1 MQQPQQLNIECTIG
15 ALKLTKQG
23 SLSSLVARYRMP
35 ENNQASTFSANYEA
49 RANSNYSKNFRTISK
64 SSGGILPRL
73 NLSIGAPAATF
84 IEQSITTIG
93 AHGVYN
99 LLKAATKSNFTSDS
113 YECISDIANP
123 ESGTGQAPPPGV
135 SSSSYFDQGNSG
147 YIPLKKNEVSGEEAE
162 RLTWNVWKQL
172 VNNELDKKS
181 IPALGVINYESL
193 GVPHVETA
201 VGPQIPGI
209 TVNAA
214 NSIAILER
222 IFPLSDDL
230 AYNAPSIYF
239 ARPGGGTPIKKTV
252 AAKGGINCGFWLRF
266 KNLTDFAFYKSNN
279 SVNKSSIRIAFG
291 NFTKQP
297 SDKISQFAIIISE
310 NSTVLRYLNPV
321 TKNFESINL
330 NNKAFINSGILD
342 IFIHFAGPNMF
353 VGFDKEISNWNV
365 FEPQTFGTDETKF
378 YEPQID
384 EQSKIQV
391 LVENFNCTYTYSPI
405 CFDAYD
411 PDAILSAS
419 SASSYSNPDGNSTMN
434 IRFDVNSDDPFSISS
449 CSPDVLNNSL
459 IIKKNPF
466 LHQTEGEK
474 LLNKPKDGPTYYSD
488 WRRVNKGLNN
498 QIKTFDEYKS
508 EPELK
513 YFEIDKNE
521 SKAKDKDPRTYF
533 KGRIRYETT
542 IEGPVFFYAR
552 NFKDEQI
559 LDTPN
564 KMVNQIWGKYADIS
578 KYFESA
584 SITES
589 FKNKNLSYKE
599 STAQINLVN
608 MTNDNIGRQILNALQ
623 ENILVVT
630 LKCGYDDENKN
641 IFFQGIITRIQVDRA
656 SDNFKTTLFCQD
668 LGDYLLDNIRF
679 PTMSLFPL
687 GFRTYKGLMED
698 IFELGGLFEYYKPRP
713 RIEGAAFDV
722 LHDYYLTRYQGD
734 PIYQLSLN
742 NKLPQVNVENKI
754 KQVVLEIL
762 QHLIFTSDKSGYFNA
777 FLPVFRWDPELE
789 QFSFGLRGDTEVEE
803 LWLAGESSDEQK
815 LANDP
820 DRLLDDPNANL
831 IHGIVRGGS
840 EGWTETT
847 ELDNLHSEIWMVA
860 RRFDGEMITE
870 QSNPSF
876 INRAI
881 SEESFVKLDNLVTD
895 GENLEQEYIG
905 YVGFNKIFYAKETTE
920 NSLVRTKQLA
930 RKLFETYEHA
940 SRFTYQEL
948 KLNVYVTK
956 PLLTH
961 GRFEVKSFRDSGFID
976 FSGEYNYNSVTYGIS
991 ANENIIKA
999 DITASYFPRVL

>member
-49 RANSNYSKNFRTISK
+49 KANSNYSKNFRTISK
-64 SSGGILPRL
+64 GSGGILPRL

-84 IEQSITTIG
+84 IEQSITTNK

-99 LLKAATKSNFTSDS
+99 LLKAANKSNFGTRDS
-113 YECISDIANP
+113 YICNSEKVNSQ
-123 ESGTGQAPPPGV
+123 SGAGQVPPPGV

-147 YIPLKKNEVSGEEAE
+147 YIPLKKIEVLVETTE
-162 RLTWNVWKQL
+162 RLTWNVWKQV
-172 VNNELDKKS
+172 VNDELAKKS
-181 IPALGVINYESL
+181 IPALGVTNYESL

-214 NSIAILER
+214 NSIALLER

-230 AYNAPSIYF
+230 AYNDPNIYF
-239 ARPGGGTPIKKTV
+239 ARPGGGEPIKKTV
-252 AAKGGINCGFWLRF
+252 EAKGGINCGFWLRF

-321 TKNFESINL
+321 TKTFESINL

-342 IFIHFAGPNMF
+342 IFVHFAGPNMF

-365 FEPQTFGTDETKF
+365 FEPQTFGSDETKF
-378 YEPQID
+378 YEPYID

-405 CFDAYD
+405 CFDAFD
-411 PDAILSAS
+411 PDSILETPSG
-419 SASSYSNPDGNSTMN
+419 YSNREGNSTMN

-449 CSPDVLNNSL
+449 CSADVLNNNL
-459 IIKKNPF
+459 IRKKNPF
-466 LHQTEGEK
+466 PQTSGSESI
-474 LLNKPKDGPTYYSD
+474 LNKPKEGPTYYSD
-488 WRRVNKGLNN
+488 WRRVNKGTNDSL
-498 QIKTFDEYKS
+498 KSFDEYKS
-508 EPELK
+508 NPELK

-559 LDTPN
+559 IDTPN

-584 SITES
+584 SISES

-599 STAQINLVN
+599 STATINLVN

-656 SDNFKTTLFCQD
+656 SDNFKTTLTCQD

-687 GFRTYKGLMED
+687 GFRTYKGLLED

-754 KQVVLEIL
+754 KQVVGEIL

-789 QFSFGLRGDTEVEE
+789 QYSFGLRGDTEVEE
-803 LWLAGESSDEQK
+803 LWMAGEPSDEQL
-815 LANDP
+815 LANS
-820 DRLLDDPNANL
+820 NGS
-831 IHGIVRGGS
+831 IHGIIRGGS

-881 SEESFVKLDNLVTD
+881 SEESFDKLNNLVTD
-895 GENLEQEYIG
+895 GVNLEQEYIG
-905 YVGFNKIFYAKETTE
+905 YVGFNKIFYAKEATE

-976 FSGEYNYNSVTYGIS
+976 FSGEYNYNSVIYDIS

-999 DITASYFPRVL
+999 SITANYFPRVL

>member
-64 SSGGILPRL
+64 GSGGILPRL
-73 NLSIGAPAATF
+73 NLSIGAPSATF
-84 IEQSITTIG
+84 IEQSIPTNI

-99 LLKAATKSNFTSDS
+99 LLQAAENSKFGSPAIYNCKVDAPSNDQSGQTPPAG
-113 YECISDIANP
+113 IA
-123 ESGTGQAPPPGV
+123 TD
-135 SSSSYFDQGNSG
+135 SYFDQGNSG
-147 YIPLKKNEVSGEEAE
+147 YIPLKSNEVPGEQAVK
-162 RLTWNVWKQL
+162 LTWNVWKQL
-172 VNNELDKKS
+172 VNDELAKKS
-181 IPALGVINYESL
+181 IPALGVTNYESL
-193 GVPHVETA
+193 GVPHAETA

-214 NSIAILER
+214 NSIAIFER

-230 AYNAPSIYF
+230 AYNDPSIYF
-239 ARPGGGTPIKKTV
+239 ARPGGGEPIKKTV
-252 AAKGGINCGFWLRF
+252 AAKGGVNCGFWLRF
-266 KNLTDFAFYKSNN
+266 KNLTDFAFYKSPT

-291 NFTKQP
+291 NFNTQS

-321 TKNFESINL
+321 TKVFDSINL

-342 IFIHFAGPNMF
+342 IFIHFVGPNMF

-365 FEPQTFGTDETKF
+365 FEPQTLGTDETKF
-378 YEPQID
+378 YEPYID
-384 EQSKIQV
+384 ELSKIQV

-405 CFDAYD
+405 CFDAFD
-411 PDAILSAS
+411 PDAILQTSPS
-419 SASSYSNPDGNSTMN
+419 GYSNPDGNSTMN
-434 IRFDVNSDDPFSISS
+434 IRFDVNSDDGLSIAS
-449 CSPDVLNNSL
+449 CSADVLNDKL
-459 IIKKNPF
+459 IRKKNPF
-466 LHQTEGEK
+466 AHVNDSQSILS
-474 LLNKPKDGPTYYSD
+474 NPKEGPTYYSD
-488 WRRVNKGLNN
+488 WRRVNKGNN
-498 QIKTFDEYKS
+498 QLKNYDEYKS
-508 EPELK
+508 NPELK
-513 YFEIDKNE
+513 YFEIDKYE
-521 SKAKDKDPRTYF
+521 SKAKNKDPRTYF
-533 KGRIRYETT
+533 KGRVRYETT

-559 LDTPN
+559 LDAPN

-599 STAQINLVN
+599 STATIELVN
-608 MTNDNIGRQILNALQ
+608 MTNDNIGRKILNALQ

-641 IFFQGIITRIQVDRA
+641 IFFQGIITNITVNRS
-656 SDNFKTTLFCQD
+656 SDNFKTTLKCQD

-687 GFRTYKGLMED
+687 GFRTYKGLLED

-713 RIEGAAFDV
+713 RIEGSAFDV

-789 QFSFGLRGDTEVEE
+789 QFSFGLRGDFEVEE
-803 LWLAGESSDEQK
+803 LWMAGEPSDEQK

-820 DRLLDDPNANL
+820 ERLLIDPNANL
-831 IHGIVRGGS
+831 IHGIVRGGA

-847 ELDNLHSEIWMVA
+847 ELDNLHSEIWMAA

-881 SEESFVKLDNLVTD
+881 SEESFNKLDNLVTD
-895 GENLEQEYIG
+895 DANQEQEYIG
-905 YVGFNKIFYAKETTE
+905 YVGFNKIFYAKEATE
-920 NSLVRTKQLA
+920 NSLIRTKQLA

-948 KLNVYVTK
+948 NLKVYVTK

-976 FSGEYNYNSVTYGIS
+976 FSGEYNYNSVTYTIS

-999 DITASYFPRVL
+999 DISASYFPRVL

>member
-49 RANSNYSKNFRTISK
+49 KANSNYSKNFRTISK
-64 SSGGILPRL
+64 GSGGILPRL

-84 IEQSITTIG
+84 IEQSITTDKV
-93 AHGVYN
+93 HGVYN
-99 LLKAATKSNFTSDS
+99 LLKAANFSNFGTQI
-113 YECISDIANP
+113 YICERGNVKP
-123 ESGTGQAPPPGV
+123 QSGAGQAPPSGV

-147 YIPLKKNEVSGEEAE
+147 YIPLKKSEVLVETTE
-162 RLTWNVWKQL
+162 RLTWNVWKQV
-172 VNNELDKKS
+172 VNEELAKKS

-214 NSIAILER
+214 NSTALLER

-230 AYNAPSIYF
+230 AYNDPNIYF
-239 ARPGGGTPIKKTV
+239 ARPGGGEPIKKTV
-252 AAKGGINCGFWLRF
+252 EAKGGINCGFWLRF

-297 SDKISQFAIIISE
+297 SDKISQFTIIISE

-321 TKNFESINL
+321 TKTFESINL
-330 NNKAFINSGILD
+330 NNKALINSGILD
-342 IFIHFAGPNMF
+342 IFVHFAGPNMF

-365 FEPQTFGTDETKF
+365 FEPQTFGSDETKF
-378 YEPQID
+378 YEPCID

-405 CFDAYD
+405 CFDAFD
-411 PDAILSAS
+411 PDSILETPTPSG
-419 SASSYSNPDGNSTMN
+419 YSNREGNSTMN

-449 CSPDVLNNSL
+449 CSADVLNNNL
-459 IIKKNPF
+459 IRKKNPF
-466 LHQTEGEK
+466 PQTSGSESI
-474 LLNKPKDGPTYYSD
+474 LNKPKEGPTYYSD
-488 WRRVNKGLNN
+488 WRRVNKGTNDSL
-498 QIKTFDEYKS
+498 KSFDEYKS
-508 EPELK
+508 NPELK

-559 LDTPN
+559 IDTPN

-584 SITES
+584 SISES

-599 STAQINLVN
+599 STATINLVN

-656 SDNFKTTLFCQD
+656 SDNFKTTLTCQD

-687 GFRTYKGLMED
+687 GFRTYKGLLED

-754 KQVVLEIL
+754 KQVVGEIL
-762 QHLIFTSDKSGYFNA
+762 QHLIFTSDNSGYFNA

-789 QFSFGLRGDTEVEE
+789 QYSFGLRGDTEVEE
-803 LWLAGESSDEQK
+803 LWMAGEPSDEQL
-815 LANDP
+815 LANS
-820 DRLLDDPNANL
+820 NGS
-831 IHGIVRGGS
+831 IHGIIRGGS

-881 SEESFVKLDNLVTD
+881 SEESFDKLNNLVTD
-895 GENLEQEYIG
+895 GVNLEQEYIG
-905 YVGFNKIFYAKETTE
+905 YVGFNKIFYAKEATE

-976 FSGEYNYNSVTYGIS
+976 FSGEYNYNSVIYNIS

-999 DITASYFPRVL
+999 SITANYFPRVL

>member
-49 RANSNYSKNFRTISK
+49 KANSNYSKNFRTISK
-64 SSGGILPRL
+64 GSGGILPRL

-84 IEQSITTIG
+84 IEQSITTDKV
-93 AHGVYN
+93 HGVYN
-99 LLKAATKSNFTSDS
+99 LLKAAYFSNFGTQI
-113 YECISDIANP
+113 YICERGNVKP
-123 ESGTGQAPPPGV
+123 QSGAGQAPPSGV

-147 YIPLKKNEVSGEEAE
+147 YIPLKKSEVLVETTE
-162 RLTWNVWKQL
+162 RLTWNVWKQV
-172 VNNELDKKS
+172 VNEELAKKS

-193 GVPHVETA
+193 GVPHAETA

-214 NSIAILER
+214 NSIALLER

-230 AYNAPSIYF
+230 AYNDPNIYF
-239 ARPGGGTPIKKTV
+239 ARPGGGEPIKKTV
-252 AAKGGINCGFWLRF
+252 EAKGGINCGFWLRF

-321 TKNFESINL
+321 TKTFESINL
-330 NNKAFINSGILD
+330 NNKALINSGILD
-342 IFIHFAGPNMF
+342 IFVHFAGPNMF

-365 FEPQTFGTDETKF
+365 FEPQTFGSDETKF
-378 YEPQID
+378 YEPCID

-405 CFDAYD
+405 CFDAFD
-411 PDAILSAS
+411 PDSILETPTPSG
-419 SASSYSNPDGNSTMN
+419 YSNREGNSTMN

-449 CSPDVLNNSL
+449 CSADVLNNNL
-459 IIKKNPF
+459 IRKKNPF
-466 LHQTEGEK
+466 PQTSGSESI
-474 LLNKPKDGPTYYSD
+474 LNKPKEGPTYYSD
-488 WRRVNKGLNN
+488 WRRVNKGTNDSL
-498 QIKTFDEYKS
+498 KSFDEYKS
-508 EPELK
+508 NPELK

-559 LDTPN
+559 IDTPN

-584 SITES
+584 SISES

-599 STAQINLVN
+599 STATINLVN

-656 SDNFKTTLFCQD
+656 SDNFKTTLTCQD

-687 GFRTYKGLMED
+687 GFRTYKGLLED

-754 KQVVLEIL
+754 KQVVGEIL
-762 QHLIFTSDKSGYFNA
+762 QHLIFTSDNSGYFNA

-789 QFSFGLRGDTEVEE
+789 QYSFGLRGDTEVEE
-803 LWLAGESSDEQK
+803 LWMAGEPSDEQL
-815 LANDP
+815 LANS
-820 DRLLDDPNANL
+820 NGS
-831 IHGIVRGGS
+831 IHGIIGGGS

-881 SEESFVKLDNLVTD
+881 SEESFDKLNNLVTD
-895 GENLEQEYIG
+895 GVNLEQEYIG
-905 YVGFNKIFYAKETTE
+905 YVGFNKIFYAKEATE

-976 FSGEYNYNSVTYGIS
+976 FSGEYNYNSVIYNIS

-999 DITASYFPRVL
+999 SITANYFPRVL

>member
-84 IEQSITTIG
+84 IEQSITTDK

-99 LLKAATKSNFTSDS
+99 LLKAATKSNFGTQDS
-113 YECISDIANP
+113 YTCISDTTNP
-123 ESGTGQAPPPGV
+123 ESGTGQAPPSGV

-162 RLTWNVWKQL
+162 RLTWNIWKQL
-172 VNNELDKKS
+172 VNNELAKKS
-181 IPALGVINYESL
+181 IPALGVTNYESL

-230 AYNAPSIYF
+230 AYKAPNIYF

-291 NFTKQP
+291 NFKKQP

-321 TKNFESINL
+321 TQNFESINL

-353 VGFDKEISNWNV
+353 VGFDKEISNWNI

-378 YEPQID
+378 YEPYID

-405 CFDAYD
+405 CFDAFD
-411 PDAILSAS
+411 PDAIFTS
-419 SASSYSNPDGNSTMN
+419 SASGYSNPDGNSAMN
-434 IRFDVNSDDPFSISS
+434 IRFDVNSDDLLAINS
-449 CSPDVLNNSL
+449 CSESELNNKL
-459 IIKKNPF
+459 IRKKNPF
-466 LHQTEGEK
+466 PQQTESESI
-474 LLNKPKDGPTYYSD
+474 LNKPKEGPTYYSD
-488 WRRVNKGLNN
+488 WRRVNRGTNN
-498 QIKTFDEYKS
+498 QLKSFDEYKD

-513 YFEIDKNE
+513 YFEIDKTE
-521 SKAKDKDPRTYF
+521 STAKDKDPRTYF

-542 IEGPVFFYAR
+542 IEGPLFFYAR

-599 STAQINLVN
+599 STATINLVN

-698 IFELGGLFEYYKPRP
+698 IFELGGLFEYYKPRQ

-820 DRLLDDPNANL
+820 DRLSDDPNANL
-831 IHGIVRGGS
+831 IHGIVRGGA

>member
-64 SSGGILPRL
+64 GSGGILPRL

-84 IEQSITTIG
+84 IEQSITTDKV
-93 AHGVYN
+93 HGVYN
-99 LLKAATKSNFTSDS
+99 LLKAATKSNFGTQDS
-113 YECISDIANP
+113 YICNSGTNNP
-123 ESGTGQAPPPGV
+123 QSGTGQESPPGV

-147 YIPLKKNEVSGEEAE
+147 YIPLKIGEVPLELNE

-172 VNNELDKKS
+172 VNDELAKKS
-181 IPALGVINYESL
+181 IPALGVTNYESL

-214 NSIAILER
+214 NSIALLER

-230 AYNAPSIYF
+230 AYNSPNIYF
-239 ARPGGGTPIKKTV
+239 ARPGGGFPIKKTV
-252 AAKGGINCGFWLRF
+252 AAKGGVNCGFWLRF
-266 KNLTDFAFYKSNN
+266 KNLTDFAFYKSTT

-291 NFTKQP
+291 NFSTQN

-321 TKNFESINL
+321 TKVFDSINL

-342 IFIHFAGPNMF
+342 IFVHFAGPNMF
-353 VGFDKEISNWNV
+353 VGFDKEVSSWNV
-365 FEPQTFGTDETKF
+365 FEPQTFGSDETKF
-378 YEPQID
+378 YEPYID
-384 EQSKIQV
+384 HLSKIQV

-405 CFDAYD
+405 CFDAFD
-411 PDAILSAS
+411 PDAILTSPS
-419 SASSYSNPDGNSTMN
+419 GYSNPDGNSTMN
-434 IRFDVNSDDPFSISS
+434 IRFDVNSDDPLSIAS
-449 CSPDVLNNSL
+449 CSADVLNNNL
-459 IIKKNPF
+459 IVKKNPF
-466 LHQTEGEK
+466 LQQVESI
-474 LLNKPKDGPTYYSD
+474 LNKPKEGPTYYSD

-498 QIKTFDEYKS
+498 QIKSFDEYKS

-513 YFEIDKNE
+513 YFEIDKSE
-521 SKAKDKDPRTYF
+521 SQAKDKDPRTYF

-559 LDTPN
+559 LDSPN

-584 SITES
+584 NIKES

-599 STAQINLVN
+599 STATIELVN

-630 LKCGYDDENKN
+630 LKCGYNDENKN
-641 IFFQGIITRIQVDRA
+641 IFFQGIITRITVNRA
-656 SDNFKTTLFCQD
+656 SDNFKTTLTCQD

-687 GFRTYKGLMED
+687 GFRTYKGLLED

-803 LWLAGESSDEQK
+803 LWMAGEPSDEQK

-820 DRLLDDPNANL
+820 DRLIDDPNANL
-831 IHGIVRGGS
+831 IHGIIRGGS

-881 SEESFVKLDNLVTD
+881 SEASFAKLDNLVTD
-895 GENLEQEYIG
+895 GVNLEQEYIG
-905 YVGFNKIFYAKETTE
+905 YVGFNKIFYAKEATE

-948 KLNVYVTK
+948 VLNVYVTK

-976 FSGEYNYNSVTYGIS
+976 FSGEYNYNSVTYDIS

-999 DITASYFPRVL
+999 SITANYFPRVL